1 MVRLS
6 YHKSYKYLIRLDG
19 VQTQPPPNVKGER
32 QKREYGYQMPSMTN
46 IHSVK
51 KRQKERKDQKDIKIL
66 KLEIGTR
73 NVDR

>member
-32 QKREYGYQMPSMTN
+32 QKREYGYHMTN

-51 KRQKERKDQKDIKIL
+51 KRQKKRKDIKIL
-66 KLEIGTR
+66 KQEIGT
-73 NVDR
+73 